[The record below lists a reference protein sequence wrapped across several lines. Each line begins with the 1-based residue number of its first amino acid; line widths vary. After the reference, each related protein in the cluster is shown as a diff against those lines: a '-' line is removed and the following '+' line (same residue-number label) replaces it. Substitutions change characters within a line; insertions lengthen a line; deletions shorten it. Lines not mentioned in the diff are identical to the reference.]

1 MKYSVNVC
9 VLFLYALVLGSCSK
23 NLDQKPQATATNSAI
38 FSSEQGLKLYSA
50 SFYDALPFTA
60 ANPSTGEAVRGDD
73 QYAGADFGARNSA
86 PTYLQDG
93 AFNSRQATGWS
104 TTNWTPLRNFNYFI
118 ANLGAPRTGITEPIR
133 LNYLGIARCFR
144 AWFYYSMVQKFGNV
158 PWVGKPLEVSDSSLY
173 ATRNDR
179 TLVMD
184 SILADLNFAA
194 ANISATTDATSSQ
207 ITKWVAYGLKS
218 RICLFEGTFRK
229 YQTNYNLASTANT
242 WLQNAASAAK
252 AVMDSSGLAL
262 STAGGTSSAYRNLFI
277 SASPISSEVML
288 SVVMNQSLSVMND
301 ANWYFTSATYG
312 SRYSF
317 TRDFINTY
325 LTAAGTPFTD
335 IPGHDTLPFAKETVG
350 RDARLA
356 QTIRTPGY
364 TRISSNKTVA
374 APPVFSYTYTGYQPI
389 KWCLD
394 DVYYDAAS
402 NNTNSL
408 SLMRYAEILL
418 NYAEAA
424 RELGTLTAGDWTK
437 TVGAIRARAGLTGG
451 LTLPTTVDPYIQS
464 YYSPV
469 ASEDYGAG
477 LTISDPVLL
486 EIRRERGIELC
497 LEGFRFA
504 DLTRWRLGT
513 LLQRSWN
520 GMYVPALN
528 QLMDL
533 NGDGVMDVCFYQ
545 GTQPSNVSG
554 VTYINVSPTL
564 NGTTNPMLLSNGT
577 YGEIHW
583 LDNVKRTWHDYK
595 YLYPIPYSEIL
606 LNSNLGQNPKWQ

>member
-1 MKYSVNVC
+1 
-9 VLFLYALVLGSCSK
+9 
-23 NLDQKPQATATNSAI
+23 
-38 FSSEQGLKLYSA
+38 E
-50 SFYDALPFTA
+50 
-60 ANPSTGEAVRGDD
+60 
-73 QYAGADFGARNSA
+73 
-86 PTYLQDG
+86 
-93 AFNSRQATGWS
+93 
-104 TTNWTPLRNFNYFI
+104 
-118 ANLGAPRTGITEPIR
+118 
-133 LNYLGIARCFR
+133 
-144 AWFYYSMVQKFGNV
+144 
-158 PWVGKPLEVSDSSLY
+158 
-173 ATRNDR
+173 
-179 TLVMD
+179 
-184 SILADLNFAA
+184 
-194 ANISATTDATSSQ
+194 TS
-207 ITKWVAYGLKS
+207 
-218 RICLFEGTFRK
+218 
-229 YQTNYNLASTANT
+229 
-242 WLQNAASAAK
+242 WLQNAVSAAK
-252 AVMDSSGLAL
+252 AVMDSSGFAL
-262 STAGGTSSAYRNLFI
+262 STAGGAASAYRNLFI
-277 SASPISSEVML
+277 STAPVSGEVML

-317 TRDFINTY
+317 TREFINTY
-325 LTAAGTPFTD
+325 LTANGTPFTD
-335 IPGHDTLPFAKETVG
+335 IPRYDTLPFIKETQG

-394 DVYYDAAS
+394 DTYYDAAS
-402 NNTNSL
+402 NNINSL
-408 SLMRYAEILL
+408 CLMRYAEILL

-424 RELGTLTAGDWTK
+424 RELNTLTSADWTK

-451 LTLPTTVDPYIQS
+451 LTMPVTVDPYIQA

-469 ASEDYGAG
+469 ATPVTSGPEYYTAP
-477 LTISDPVLL
+477 LTITDPVLL
-486 EIRRERGIELC
+486 EIRRERGVELC

-513 LLQRSWN
+513 LLTHSWN

-528 QLMDL
+528 QPMDL
-533 NGDGVMDVCFYQ
+533 NGDGVLDVCFYQ
-545 GTQPSNVSG
+545 GSQPSNISG

-564 NGTTNPMLLSNGT
+564 NGTPNPMQLSNGT

-606 LNSNLGQNPKWQ
+606 LNGNLGQNDGWQ